1 MAVHAFR
8 AVEKKWQDKWASEQA
23 FVVDDT
29 PDAQKPYTYVLEMFP
44 YPSGKIHVGH
54 ARNYVLGDVLARYYW
69 AKGHC
74 VLHPI
79 GWDAFGLPAENAA
92 FKNKVHPKTWTYQN
106 AKEMADNLK
115 KLGLSYDWSREFFSC
130 DPAYYRH
137 EQKMFLDFYAKGL
150 AYRKESYVNWD
161 PVEQTVLA
169 NEQVVNGCG
178 WRSGVPV
185 EKKALSQ
192 WFLKTTAFQKELLE
206 GLDTLAAWP
215 EKVKLMQRNWIGRSE
230 GVTLSFQVQ
239 GSEETL
245 EVFTTRPDT
254 LFGASFLALS
264 PEHPFAKQ
272 LATSSSELQTFVAE
286 AMKRGTA
293 AEEREKAPKN
303 GVLTGHAVLHPLT
316 GEALP
321 LILADYILM
330 DYGTGAVFGCPAHD
344 ARDFEVAQKLN
355 LPILPVVQPKEGAD
369 LAHDFSREAYEGL
382 GVMVNSD
389 FLNGLP
395 VEKAKQVMA
404 ERLEQEGCGK
414 RTTSWRLRDWGV
426 SRQRY
431 WGCPI
436 PMVHCKACGVV
447 PVKAEDLPITLP
459 EDVAFDKPGNPLD
472 HHPTWKHTVCPS
484 CGAEAVRETDTF
496 DTFFESSW
504 YFLRFCCPK
513 ADLAFTK
520 EALEAWM
527 SVDHYIGGVE
537 HAIMHLLYARFFTR
551 ALKQVGYA
559 IPCDEPFKGLF
570 NQGMVGHRTYKDEKG
585 VWRYPSEVE
594 RLDDG
599 TFQVRGEALS
609 VAEGRLEKMS
619 KSKCNVVSIDDVVG
633 AVGADATRLFLL
645 SDTPPEKDMEWTSQ
659 GIEGCWRY
667 LNKISRLL
675 ATHLPLMA
683 AEVSEDV
690 LKTVQKDDE
699 VAYELA
705 KSMVQAARQS
715 ESSIRQLHFNTYAS
729 SLRTLANALSSIDTS
744 TFRAPGLLRLVWET
758 FVKLLAPAMPHL
770 AEDMWEKL
778 GHTPYVHQATWPT
791 FESVQFEEDTVSLPV
806 QIGGRVRGSI
816 TVTKGER
823 EKDIEARVLQADF
836 VKAHLKNRPP
846 KRVVVVPGRVVN
858 VAL

>member
-1 MAVHAFR
+1 MAGHAFR
-8 AVEKKWQDKWASEQA
+8 AVEKKWQEKWANERA
-23 FVVDDT
+23 FAASDVPGTD
-29 PDAQKPYTYVLEMFP
+29 KPCTYVLEMFP

-69 AKGHC
+69 ANGHR

-92 FKNKVHPKTWTYQN
+92 FKNNVHPKTWTYQN

-115 KLGLSYDWSREFFSC
+115 TLGLSYDWSREFFSC

-137 EQKMFLDFYAKGL
+137 EQKMFLDFYAQGL

-206 GLDTLAAWP
+206 DLDTLAAWP

-230 GVTLSFQVQ
+230 GVTLSFQVKGQ
-239 GSEETL
+239 EEKL
-245 EVFTTRPDT
+245 EVFTTRSDT

-272 LATSSSELQTFVAE
+272 LAAGSSALQAFIAE

-293 AEEREKAPKN
+293 AEEQEKAPKN
-303 GVLTGHAVLHPLT
+303 GVLTGYEVVHPLT
-316 GEALP
+316 RKSLP
-321 LILADYILM
+321 LIVADYILM

-355 LPILPVVQPKEGAD
+355 LPILPVVQPKKD
-369 LAHDFSREAYEGL
+369 HDFSCTAYEGL

-389 FLNGLP
+389 FLDGLS
-395 VEKAKQVMA
+395 VEKAKQTMA
-404 ERLEQEGCGK
+404 ERLEKEGCGK

-447 PVKAEDLPITLP
+447 PVNAEDLPITLP
-459 EDVAFDKPGNPLD
+459 EDASFDKPGNPLD
-472 HHPTWKHTVCPS
+472 HHPTWKHTACPR

-513 ADLAFTK
+513 ADQAFTK
-520 EALEAWM
+520 EALAAWM
-527 SVDHYIGGVE
+527 PVDHYIGGVE

-551 ALKQVGYA
+551 ALKRVGYA

-570 NQGMVGHRTYKDEKG
+570 NQGMVGHRTYKDENAA
-585 VWRYPSEVE
+585 WRYPSEVQ

-599 TFQVRGEALS
+599 TFQVRGEGLR
-609 VAEGRLEKMS
+609 VTEGRLEKMS

-667 LNKISRLL
+667 LNKITRLL
-675 ATHLPLMA
+675 QAHLPFMA
-683 AEVSEDV
+683 REASADV
-690 LKTVQKDDE
+690 LKTITKEDGA
-699 VAYELA
+699 AYALA
-705 KSMVQAARQS
+705 KSMVYAAQQS
-715 ESSIRQLHFNTYAS
+715 QESITKLHFNTYTS
-729 SLRTLANALSSIDTS
+729 SLRTLANALASVNTKTVSE
-744 TFRAPGLLRLVWET
+744 PGLLRLAWET
-758 FVKLLAPAMPHL
+758 FVKLMAPAMPHL

-791 FESVQFEEDTVSLPV
+791 FEGGCFEEETLLLPV
-806 QIGGRVRGSI
+806 QIGGRVRGAIAVSKEE
-816 TVTKGER
+816 TKEA
-823 EKDIEARVLQADF
+823 IEARVLKLDC
-836 VKAHLKNRPP
+836 VKACLQDKPP
-846 KRVVVVPGRVVN
+846 KRIIVVPGRIVN